1 MHGLLALMLAVSSAV
16 SGTGGGSRHAGG
28 VHADGWVTRAGR
40 VVTAPGALGDGA
52 GTFYLD
58 EGASGVR
65 VRPTLGRALRLSV
78 GDSVRVRGY
87 RHPVHGLATIDSAV
101 VIRVTAARRL
111 PEPFPAP
118 GENWKAVEGRLVTVE
133 GVVMGH
139 SRVPAGEALTLARA
153 NRTPVVVFAFG
164 DRPGGALDLSAYE
177 PGDRLLVTGVAGQ
190 YDRTP
195 PHDEGLQLYPR
206 AETDLVRA
214 GVPLVAYRR
223 TALVGLALLA
233 LALLWAVTLRRQVER
248 HLAALHRSEDRY
260 RRLVDRASDAVLVHH
275 LDGRIAEVN
284 RAAWDALG
292 RSPSADP
299 PPLTEAVAPAS
310 VSMLQTHL
318 AALAAAGHARSDLA
332 LRRANGETVLFEF
345 ESSVLT
351 LDGETRVLS
360 LARDVDAR
368 RAHERA
374 LEAAR
379 AEAEESDRLKSAF
392 LASMSHEI
400 RTPLTAVIGFAE
412 LLAEDVPDEQREMAE
427 AIAGGGRR
435 LLATL
440 NSVLDLAR
448 LDAGRQTLRLRPL
461 DVADALRRGTDLLR
475 PLAERRGLTL
485 TYDGPASFVAPAD
498 EGALDRVLV
507 NLLGN
512 ALKFTERGGVTVSL
526 APTDTALVLSV
537 ADTGIGMD
545 ASFLP
550 HVFSE
555 FRQESEGE
563 RRSHEGSGL
572 GLAIT
577 RRLVEL
583 MEGTIT
589 VTSERGAGTTFTV
602 RLPLGR
608 SESAGGAS
616 TSSAYAS
623 ASVAATSVR

>member
-1 MHGLLALMLAVSSAV
+1 MMQGLLLLVLVASSALAA
-16 SGTGGGSRHAGG
+16 GEQGG
-28 VHADGWVTRAGR
+28 VRRESSDGRADSLVTLAGR

-58 EGASGVR
+58 EGARGVR
-65 VRPTLGRALRLSV
+65 VRPAPGRLRLAA
-78 GDSVRVRGY
+78 GDSVHVRGHW
-87 RHPVHGLATIDSAV
+87 RPADGLATLDRATV
-101 VIRVTAARRL
+101 TRVRAARRPPRARAADL
-111 PEPFPAP
+111 SDWEA
-118 GENWKAVEGRLVTVE
+118 GEGRLVTLA
-133 GVVMGH
+133 GVVTLH
-139 SRVPAGEALTLARA
+139 SRVSAGEALAVVVA
-153 NRTPVVVFAFG
+153 GHGPVVVFAFA
-164 DRPGGALDLSAYE
+164 DRPGGVLDLGAYE
-177 PGDRLLVTGVAGQ
+177 PGDRLRVTGVAGQ
-190 YDRTP
+190 FDRTP
-195 PHDEGLQLYPR
+195 PSDGGWQVYPR

-214 GVPLVAYRR
+214 GVPLAAYRR
-223 TALVGLALLA
+223 TALIGLALLA
-233 LALLWAVTLRRQVER
+233 LALLWGVTLRRQVEG
-248 HLAALHRSEDRY
+248 HVAALQRSEDRY

-275 LDGRIAEVN
+275 LDGRMVEVN

-292 RSPSADP
+292 RAPSADP
-299 PPLTEAVAPAS
+299 PPLTEVVALAS
-310 VSMLQTHL
+310 ASTLRTHL
-318 AALAAAGHARSDLA
+318 AVLAAAGHARSDLA
-332 LRRANGETVLFEF
+332 LRRATGETVLFEF

-374 LEAAR
+374 LESAR
-379 AEAEESDRLKSAF
+379 AVAEERARLKSAF

-400 RTPLTAVIGFAE
+400 RTPLTAIIGFAE

-448 LDAGRQTLRLRPL
+448 LDAGRQSLTLRPL

-485 TYDGPASFVAPAD
+485 TYDGPASLVVPAD

-512 ALKFTERGGVTVSL
+512 ALKFTDHGGVAVTL
-526 APTDTALVLSV
+526 APTDDALVLTV
-537 ADTGIGMD
+537 ADTGIGME
-545 ASFLP
+545 AAFLP

-555 FRQESEGE
+555 FRQESEGV

-583 MEGTIT
+583 MNGTIT

-602 RLPLGR
+602 RLPL
-608 SESAGGAS
+608 AGDALPS
-616 TSSAYAS
+616 VDADDYAS

>member
-1 MHGLLALMLAVSSAV
+1 MMRSLLLLAFVASSAAAHEAR
-16 SGTGGGSRHAGG
+16 TMPG
-28 VHADGWVTRAGR
+28 VGHGDALITRAGR
-40 VVTAPGALGDGA
+40 VVTAPGALGDGP

-58 EGASGVR
+58 DGQHGVR
-65 VRPTLGRALRLSV
+65 VRPAPGRLRLAV
-78 GDSVRVRGY
+78 GDSVQVRGHW
-87 RHPVHGLATIDSAV
+87 HPMDGLATLDLAAV
-101 VIRVTAARRL
+101 TRVRAARRL
-111 PEPFPAP
+111 PEPVHARPADW
-118 GENWKAVEGRLVTVE
+118 EAVEGRLVTLE
-133 GVVMGH
+133 GVVTGH
-139 SRVPAGEALTLARA
+139 SRVPAGDALSLAA
-153 NRTPVVVFAFG
+153 DGEVVVAFVFADRLG
-164 DRPGGALDLSAYE
+164 DRIDLAAFE
-177 PGDRLLVTGVAGQ
+177 PGDRLRVTGVAGQ
-190 YDRTP
+190 FDRTAP
-195 PHDEGLQLYPR
+195 YDEGLQIYPR
-206 AETDLVRA
+206 SADDLA
-214 GVPLVAYRR
+214 HSGVSPDAYRR
-223 TALVGLALLA
+223 TALAGLALLV
-233 LALLWAVTLRRQVER
+233 LALLWAAALRRQAER
-248 HLAALHRSEDRY
+248 HLVALRGSEDRY

-275 LDGRIAEVN
+275 LDGRTVEMN

-292 RSPSADP
+292 RTPTAEPPALTHIVDP
-299 PPLTEAVAPAS
+299 DAAS
-310 VSMLQTHL
+310 TLQTHL

-332 LRRANGETVLFEF
+332 LRRASGETVLFEF
-345 ESSVLT
+345 ESAVLT
-351 LDGETRVLS
+351 LDGGTRVLS
-360 LARDVDAR
+360 MARDVDAR

-374 LEAAR
+374 LESAR
-379 AEAEESDRLKSAF
+379 AVAEESARLKSAF

-412 LLAEDVPDEQREMAE
+412 LLAEEVPDAQREMAE

-448 LDAGRQTLRLRPL
+448 LDAGRQSLALRPL

-475 PLAERRGLTL
+475 PLAERRGLAL
-485 TYDGPASFVAPAD
+485 TYEGPASFVVPAD

-512 ALKFTERGGVTVSL
+512 ALKFTEHGGVTVTL
-526 APTDTALVLSV
+526 APTDDALVLAV

-545 ASFLP
+545 AAFLP

-583 MEGTIT
+583 MNGTIT

-602 RLPLGR
+602 RLPLAGDALPA
-608 SESAGGAS
+608 SADERAGD
-616 TSSAYAS
+616 YAS